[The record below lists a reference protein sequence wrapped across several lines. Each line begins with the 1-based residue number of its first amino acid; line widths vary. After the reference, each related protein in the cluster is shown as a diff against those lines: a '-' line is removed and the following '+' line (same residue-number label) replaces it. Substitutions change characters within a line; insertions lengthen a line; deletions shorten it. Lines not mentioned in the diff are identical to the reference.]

1 MASPRPVGVVSFL
14 RATHPGG
21 VRVREMQCPTHH
33 WTLSLSLSL
42 FLPPSPEH
50 SSCNGSSKFFCHCSF
65 LRVVLTKVCKSGEW
79 CAPR

>member
-42 FLPPSPEH
+42 SPPLP
-50 SSCNGSSKFFCHCSF
+50 
-65 LRVVLTKVCKSGEW
+65 
-79 CAPR
+79 